1 MSVKLLGKQ
10 SLIYGFGHVLAR
22 LVTFFLLPLYTHVFT
37 PDEYGI
43 ISLAYAFMGFSL
55 ILYRYGMDTALMKY
69 SVQLEGGERTAHISI
84 IYGLQLIT
92 SLIFSGILF
101 FSKNYIAEY
110 VLGID
115 KPDWIAIL
123 SGILLMD
130 AMWNLPVLI
139 LRAEEKPIPF
149 IIYNFTN
156 VLITMGL
163 NVFFVVKLTMGIQG
177 VLLANL
183 VASGV
188 VFILSIPIV
197 IKRIDLRTIQKSTL
211 NKVLKFALP
220 FLPAGI
226 FTMIMELANRYLL
239 EWLAD
244 TASVGLFSAG
254 YKLGVLGLIVVMG
267 FNMGWTPY
275 FLKRGKE
282 ISAKKEFAQIT
293 SIFLGFLG
301 FVIVIVSLWIPEI
314 MRINIGSRPLIG
326 EQFWSAENVVFVI
339 LLAYFFF
346 GTYVVQLPGIYMKEI
361 TKWIPIFRAV
371 GASVNIGLNI
381 YLIPNYGVIGSAW
394 ATVVAFIVM
403 SLSIFLR
410 TYKIFPVVYNWI
422 ACSYPI
428 LFMGIVFFTGDDVFN
443 RSIVTFCYP
452 IGWYLFAI
460 NSEEKIIVKIFIQ

>member
-10 SLIYGFGHVLAR
+10 SLIYGFGHILAR

-37 PDEYGI
+37 PDEYGT
-43 ISLAYAFMGFSL
+43 ISLAYAFMGFTL

-69 SVQLEGGERTAHISI
+69 SVQLEGREKTAHIST

-92 SLIFSGILF
+92 SLAFSGILIL
-101 FSKNYIAEY
+101 SKHIIAVS

-115 KPDWIAIL
+115 KPDWIVLL
-123 SGILLMD
+123 SGILLLD
-130 AMWNLPVLI
+130 TLWNLPVLI
-139 LRAEEKPIPF
+139 LRTEERPIPF
-149 IIYNFTN
+149 IAYNFIN

-163 NVFFVVKLTMGIQG
+163 NIVFVVELKMGIQG

-183 VASGV
+183 YASGI
-188 VFILSIPIV
+188 VFIVSLPI
-197 IKRIDLRTIQKSTL
+197 IINRMDLGAIQKPTL
-211 NKVLKFALP
+211 NRVMRFALP

-254 YKLGVLGLIVVMG
+254 YKLGIFGLIVVMG

-282 ISAKKEFAQIT
+282 TGARKEFAQIT
-293 SIFLGFLG
+293 SIFLGLLG
-301 FVIVIVSLWIPEI
+301 FVIVAVSLWVPEI
-314 MRINIGSRPLIG
+314 MRLPIGSRTLIG
-326 EQFWSAENVVFVI
+326 QQFWSADSVVFAI
-339 LLAYFFF
+339 LLGYYFF
-346 GTYVVQLPGIYMKEI
+346 GTYVVQLPGIYIKEI
-361 TKWIPIFRAV
+361 TNSVPIFRAV
-371 GASVNIGLNI
+371 GAGVNIGLNI
-381 YLIPNYGVIGSAW
+381 YLIPRYGVVGSAC
-394 ATVVAFIVM
+394 ATVLAFIAM

-410 TYKIFPVVYNWI
+410 TYKIFPVLYNWI
-422 ACSYPI
+422 ACFYPVI
-428 LFMGIVFFTGDDVFN
+428 FMGIVFYTGDDVFI
-443 RSIVTFCYP
+443 RLIVTICYP

-460 NSEEKIIVKIFIQ
+460 NSEERKIVKGLIT

>member
-10 SLIYGFGHVLAR
+10 SLIYGFGHILAR

-37 PDEYGI
+37 PDEYGT
-43 ISLAYAFMGFSL
+43 ISLAYAFMGFTL

-69 SVQLEGGERTAHISI
+69 SVQLEGREKTAHIST

-92 SLIFSGILF
+92 SLAFSGILF
-101 FSKNYIAEY
+101 LSKHIIAVS

-115 KPDWIAIL
+115 KPDWIVLL
-123 SGILLMD
+123 SGILLLD
-130 AMWNLPVLI
+130 TLWNLPVLI
-139 LRAEEKPIPF
+139 LRAEERPIPF
-149 IIYNFTN
+149 IAYNFIN

-163 NVFFVVKLTMGIQG
+163 NIVFVVELKMGIQG

-183 VASGV
+183 YASGI
-188 VFILSIPIV
+188 VFIVSLPI
-197 IKRIDLRTIQKSTL
+197 IINRMDLGAIQKPTL
-211 NKVLKFALP
+211 NRVMRFALP

-254 YKLGVLGLIVVMG
+254 YKLGIFGLIVVMG

-282 ISAKKEFAQIT
+282 AGARKEFAQIT
-293 SIFLGFLG
+293 SIFLGLLG
-301 FVIVIVSLWIPEI
+301 FVIVAVSLWVPEI
-314 MRINIGSRPLIG
+314 MRLPIGSRTLIG
-326 EQFWSAENVVFVI
+326 QQFWSADNVVFAI
-339 LLAYFFF
+339 LLGYYFF
-346 GTYVVQLPGIYMKEI
+346 GTYVVQLPGIYIKEI
-361 TKWIPIFRAV
+361 TNSVPIFRAV
-371 GASVNIGLNI
+371 GAGVNIGLNI
-381 YLIPNYGVIGSAW
+381 YLIPRYGVVGSAC
-394 ATVVAFIVM
+394 ATVLAFIAM

-410 TYKIFPVVYNWI
+410 TYKIFPVLYNWI
-422 ACSYPI
+422 ACFYPVI
-428 LFMGIVFFTGDDVFN
+428 FMGIVFYTGDDVFI
-443 RSIVTFCYP
+443 RLIVTICYP

-460 NSEEKIIVKIFIQ
+460 NSEERKIVKGLIT